1 MTEHQCTFRAA
12 LRGAIKSL
20 TVKFSLFLA
29 VLPDALLL
37 IQSNFPT
44 VAPFIPEGAQSRV
57 LQVIA
62 LVILIL
68 RVKTNASLADK
79 GKQG

>member
-1 MTEHQCTFRAA
+1 MTEQCTFRSA
-12 LRGAIKSL
+12 LRGALKSL
-20 TVKFSLFLA
+20 TVKFAAFLA
-29 VLPDALLL
+29 ILPDALLL

-57 LQVIA
+57 LQVVA
-62 LVILIL
+62 LLIL
-68 RVKTNASLADK
+68 LLRIKTNASLADK